1 MVTLD
6 RQRPI
11 VMERVKEFAER
22 LTARLAKLR
31 TEEAVVAAT
40 EAPQQNKGRS
50 ENRGAT
56 SLIGSHGAIAASNA
70 KGPADQ
76 AGPF

>member
-1 MVTLD
+1 VTLD
-6 RQRPI
+6 RQRPV

-31 TEEAVVAAT
+31 SEEAVVAAA
-40 EAPQQNKGRS
+40 EAPQQSKGRS

-56 SLIGSHGAIAASNA
+56 T
-70 KGPADQ
+70 
-76 AGPF
+76 

>member
-1 MVTLD
+1 MLQRKLAGLVEVCVLDDCYHMVTLD

-31 TEEAVVAAT
+31 TEEAVVAAVRDA
-40 EAPQQNKGRS
+40 APAEPRAGS
-50 ENRGAT
+50 GEGRGAT
-56 SLIGSHGAIAASNA
+56 
-70 KGPADQ
+70 
-76 AGPF
+76 